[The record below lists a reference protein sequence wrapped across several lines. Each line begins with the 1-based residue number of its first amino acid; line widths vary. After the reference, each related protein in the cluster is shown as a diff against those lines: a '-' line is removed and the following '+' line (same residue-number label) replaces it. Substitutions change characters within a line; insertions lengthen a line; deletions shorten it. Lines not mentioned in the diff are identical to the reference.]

1 MLELVSD
8 RGLACAPPSTPV
20 QRQQT
25 RVNIPDLSSLKSS
38 MFHQLSNHSQK
49 LDADRTMYLLVPGE
63 RRAYLVD
70 QGDFPHYAAN
80 GYDAN
85 SSAGLLDRVQPES
98 LS

>member
-1 MLELVSD
+1 MRND
-8 RGLACAPPSTPV
+8 GLYNYP
-20 QRQQT
+20 
-25 RVNIPDLSSLKSS
+25 
-38 MFHQLSNHSQK
+38 
-49 LDADRTMYLLVPGE
+49 LVPGE

>member
-49 LDADRTMYLLVPGE
+49 LDADRTMYLRVKKSS
-63 RRAYLVD
+63 
-70 QGDFPHYAAN
+70 
-80 GYDAN
+80 GY
-85 SSAGLLDRVQPES
+85 SIWYGLKVHD
-98 LS
+98 LSTTVI